1 MVAVGLAS
9 GEVALYRLSGPPPD
23 GKPMRL
29 ISLADWGYEPEVTG
43 SVADLQWSPDNR
55 ALAVQPLLGALQG
68 PGMRNVIN
76 LLVLVHMHRRPRGL
90 AAQGSLQDCAA
101 QNDMD

>member
-55 ALAVQPLLGALQG
+55 ALAVQPPHGALEG
-68 PGMRNVIN
+68 PGLRIVIN
-76 LLVLVHMHRRPRGL
+76 FII
-90 AAQGSLQDCAA
+90 ACSYAS
-101 QNDMD
+101 